1 MENLLYL
8 AGLIIGIALFL
19 YALSF
24 YEDSKEKIK
33 KRLSDGGKIKSDN
46 QEVSINPQTISYQ
59 DRQEYPRER
68 FCPICRAVLTRF
80 EALYA
85 FQIEDE
91 KEKKIMIYGCRY
103 CYRPDKEPEQ

>member
-24 YEDSKEKIK
+24 YEESKEKIK
-33 KRLSDGGKIKSDN
+33 KRLSDN
-46 QEVSINPQTISYQ
+46 REVSINPQVISYQ
-59 DRQEYPRER
+59 DKQEFPRER

-91 KEKKIMIYGCRY
+91 NEKKIMIYGCRY
-103 CYRPDKEPEQ
+103 CYRPDKESE